1 MKFFKKISW
10 LYIILLFVVGCS
22 EVFTGE
28 GHDVNI
34 KQEINVIEKKLPD
47 VLVTRRVRL
56 GGFGDVLIHGRV
68 YDDARVNGGFDFTP
82 MVEPLMPYMS
92 RYDLL
97 TANQET
103 MIGGVEHGL
112 STYPQFNSPKEVGDL
127 LKYMEVDIVNLAN
140 NHTLDRGEA
149 VIQSALKHWDTLG
162 IPYIGSYKD
171 ETDQQELRLIEKNDI
186 RFAFLG
192 YTYGTNGIP
201 IPNGKD
207 HLVSIIDEEQMIM
220 DIKAA
225 KKVADVIVMHLHFG
239 LEYER
244 MPNDEQKRLAQAM
257 INEGV
262 DVIFGHHPHVLQP
275 AEWVEREDGSRGFV
289 IYSLGNFLSGQD
301 QLYRQLGG
309 IVNITVE
316 KTGNRIQLKD
326 PEMLLT
332 YVDFNLT
339 PKRDYRV
346 YPLSDVTPEMLTN
359 HKTVEEEL
367 KQHYRQWLPDITFI
381 GSD

>member
-34 KQEINVIEKKLPD
+34 KREIKAVEKKVPD
-47 VLVTRRVRL
+47 ALITRRVRL

-92 RYDLL
+92 RYDIL

-103 MIGGVEHGL
+103 MIGGVAHGL
-112 STYPQFNSPKEVGDL
+112 STYPRFNSPKEVGDL
-127 LKYMEVDIVNLAN
+127 LKYMGVDIVNLAN

-149 VIQSALKHWDTLG
+149 VIQSALKHWDALD

-225 KKVADVIVMHLHFG
+225 KKVADVIVMHVHFG

-244 MPNDEQKRLAQAM
+244 MPNNEQKRLAQAM
-257 INEGV
+257 IDEGV

-275 AEWVEREDGSRGFV
+275 AEWIEREDGSRGFV

-346 YPLSDVTPEMLTN
+346 YPLSDVTHEMLTN

>member
-22 EVFTGE
+22 GVFTGE